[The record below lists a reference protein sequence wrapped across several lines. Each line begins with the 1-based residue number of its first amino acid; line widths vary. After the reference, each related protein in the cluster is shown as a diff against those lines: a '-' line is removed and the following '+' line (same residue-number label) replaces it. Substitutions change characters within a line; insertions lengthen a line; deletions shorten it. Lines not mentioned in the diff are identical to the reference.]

1 MGYKI
6 YENLTVTGR
15 KSKGLQKNNQ
25 KAIEKRKNK
34 LKKYFK
40 DLYLK
45 LESKL

>member
-15 KSKGLQKNNQ
+15 KSKAFQMNNQ

-34 LKKYFK
+34 LKKYYK

>member
-15 KSKGLQKNNQ
+15 KSKAFQMNNQ
-25 KAIEKRKNK
+25 KALEKRKNK
-34 LKKYFK
+34 LKKYYK